1 MTTPDTLRT
10 RFAQARASGLR
21 ARNAAEAIG
30 VSEGAAIAAHAGE
43 HDQPLRAV
51 PLRAEWLAILQ
62 ALEPCGPVMA
72 LTRNESTVHEK
83 TGVYQNLSA
92 TGPVGLAVNEDID
105 LRLFFMHWHAGFA
118 VTEAAANP
126 GVAPALSLQFYDAA
140 GLAVHK
146 VFCRDASDRAA
157 FEAVMQRFAA
167 PHLAPTFGPKK
178 ARPAPRPD
186 AEIDAPSF
194 VAAWAAMQD
203 THDFFGLLQK
213 HQVERQQSFRL
224 AEGRFTRRAPTSAVR
239 TLLQE
244 ASFGGEPI
252 MVFVGSP
259 GCIQIHTGPV
269 QRVEPREIAG
279 QPWLNVLDPGF
290 NLHLREDV
298 IAAVWVVEKPT
309 VDGTVTS
316 IEAFDEGGEVIAMF
330 FGARK
335 PGSPE
340 RDDWRALVAK
350 AAPESATAEA
360 A

>member
-1 MTTPDTLRT
+1 MTPSDTLRT

-30 VSEGAAIAAHAGE
+30 VSEGQAIAAHAGP

-51 PLRAEWLAILQ
+51 PLRTEWLAILQ
-62 ALEPCGPVMA
+62 ALESCGPVMA

-83 TGVYQNLSA
+83 TGVYRNLSA
-92 TGPVGLAVNEDID
+92 TGPVGLAVGEDID

-118 VTEAAANP
+118 VTEVAVGAAAP
-126 GVAPALSLQFYDAA
+126 AALSLQFYDAA

-146 VFCRDASDRAA
+146 VFCKSASDRPA

-167 PHLAPTFGPKK
+167 PELQPTFGLRKP
-178 ARPAPRPD
+178 RPAPLPD
-186 AEIDAPSF
+186 GAIDA
-194 VAAWAAMQD
+194 AAFIDAWGAMQD
-203 THDFFGLLQK
+203 THDFFGLLQQHK
-213 HQVERQQSFRL
+213 VERQQGLRL
-224 AEGRFTRRAPTSAVR
+224 AQGRFTRRAPASAVR

-244 ASFGGEPI
+244 ASRGGEPI

-269 QRVEPREIAG
+269 RRVEPREIAG

-290 NLHLREDV
+290 NLHLREDA
-298 IAAVWVVEKPT
+298 IAQVWVVCKPT
-309 VDGTVTS
+309 TDGTVTS
-316 IEAFDEGGEVIAMF
+316 LEAFDQEGELIAMF

-335 PGSPE
+335 PGEAE

-350 AAPESATAEA
+350 AAPESAAAEA

>member
-1 MTTPDTLRT
+1 MQPDTLRT

-30 VSEGAAIAAHAGE
+30 VSEGEAIAAHAGV

-51 PLRAEWLAILQ
+51 PLRPEWLAILQ
-62 ALEPCGPVMA
+62 ALQACGPVMA

-92 TGPVGLAVNEDID
+92 TGPVGLAVGEDID
-105 LRLFFMHWHAGFA
+105 LRLFFQHWHAGFA
-118 VTEAAANP
+118 VTETAANP
-126 GVAPALSLQFYDAA
+126 GVPATLSLQFYDAA

-146 VFCRDASDRAA
+146 VFCRDATDRAA
-157 FEAVMQRFAA
+157 FEALMQRFAA
-167 PHLAPTFGPKK
+167 PGLQPAFGPAKP
-178 ARPAPRPD
+178 RPQPRPD
-186 AEIDAPSF
+186 AEIDASAF
-194 VAAWAAMQD
+194 VAAWGRMQD
-203 THDFFGLLQK
+203 THEFFGLLQE
-213 HQVERQQSFRL
+213 HQVERQQGLRL
-224 AEGRFTRRAPTSAVR
+224 AEGRFTRRAPAGAVR

-269 QRVEPREIAG
+269 QRVEPREISG

-290 NLHLREDV
+290 NLHLREDA
-298 IAAVWVVEKPT
+298 IAHVWVVEKPT
-309 VDGTVTS
+309 ADGTVTS
-316 IEAFDEGGEVIAMF
+316 IEAFDHDGGLIAMF

-335 PGSPE
+335 PGQPE
-340 RDDWRALVAK
+340 REDWRALVAK
-350 AAPESATAEA
+350 AAPEAATEA